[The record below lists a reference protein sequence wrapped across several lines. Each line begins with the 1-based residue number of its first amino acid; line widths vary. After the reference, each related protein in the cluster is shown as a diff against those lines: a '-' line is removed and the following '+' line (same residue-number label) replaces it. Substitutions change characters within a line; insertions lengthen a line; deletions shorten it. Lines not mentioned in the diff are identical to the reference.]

1 MIREN
6 GNQDSLTIS
15 GQWMNKYTNDVITVL
30 NNVIEGDKMTLIT
43 DKGAIDMDDFGDYI
57 QMEPGQDVGMSVTS
71 TNNQQ
76 PNNQYKELIVEDDDI
91 TAVNDMTNSDL
102 LDVKLSNKKNPNNN
116 QKIIKY

>member
-6 GNQDSLTIS
+6 GSQDSLTIS
-15 GQWMNKYTNDVITVL
+15 GQWMNKYTNDVVTVL

-57 QMEPGQDVGMSVTS
+57 QMEPGQDAGMSVTP

-76 PNNQYKELIVEDDDI
+76 PNNQYKDLIVEDDDI
-91 TAVNDMTNSDL
+91 TAVNDMTNNDL
-102 LDVKLSNKKNPNNN
+102 LDVKLSNKNTESK
-116 QKIIKY
+116 KYRFIH